1 MAEFRYKAFISYSHA
16 DEGWAKWLHRAL
28 ETYRV
33 PRHLVGTT
41 GPCGTVNKRVAPVFR
56 DRDELATATSL
67 SSRLAEALQDSSALI
82 IICSPAAAASRW
94 TDEEV
99 KRYQALGRA
108 NRVFCMLV
116 DGDSSKGDC
125 FPPSLF
131 DGVDDAEPLFAD
143 PRDWADGKRLARQ
156 KIVAG
161 LLGVSLDEIRQR
173 DLQRR
178 RKFLAVAALGVI
190 AALALATIAVTSR
203 ISEQR
208 EKEKA
213 EQLATFV
220 VDLGERLKSD
230 VDLET
235 RNIIGQEAMRHL
247 ETLDFS
253 KLAPATRAKVGL
265 ALRQIGWVH
274 EGQGRPKEAL
284 DSFQRSRELFRDLAR
299 QFPEEKEFLFELS
312 QAAFYVF
319 DFHSQRGEFESA
331 VEPMNAYAAIANQLY
346 DGDPSNRQW
355 LLEVSYST
363 VNILA
368 WQVASQQA
376 ANQAMLDQ
384 AEEAVGLAERSVAA
398 WDGNAEVLAH
408 LATTLAWAADA
419 SMSACQ
425 LHDSMHYRE
434 QTLELATQASRGSP
448 SSLDLKLDV
457 AWAHSGVAM
466 VRNERGELDEA
477 ERHRR
482 ASLALLV
489 ELQMADPS
497 NVFILENQAYRRFLL
512 SKLLGETGREI
523 EALDTL
529 QQAINDFIGSVS
541 PSAMSSQQSQDYA
554 NMLLTKAELL
564 ERTGSR
570 EEALVTLEQATQLL
584 VKVNDESVSVSVSGR
599 DNRELIMQTRALA
612 WNMTGVD
619 PAESN
624 AIFLSYRPVLEGDYR
639 SCADADFASRFAILN
654 GDRESAVQQASYLA
668 ERAYRE
674 PSYVGFCRANDLC
687 D

>member
-41 GPCGTVNKRVAPVFR
+41 GPCGKVNKRVAPVFR
-56 DRDELATATSL
+56 DRDDLATATSL
-67 SSRLAEALQDSSALI
+67 SNRLAEALQDSSALI
-82 IICSPAAAASRW
+82 IICSPAAVASRW
-94 TDEEV
+94 VDEEV
-99 KRYQALGRA
+99 RRYQALGRA
-108 NRVFCMLV
+108 DRVFCMLV
-116 DGDSSKGDC
+116 DGDASKGDC

-173 DLQRR
+173 DLKRR
-178 RKFLAVAALGVI
+178 RKFLTIATLVVV
-190 AALALATIAVTSR
+190 AALALTTITVTSR
-203 ISEQR
+203 ISEQNER
-208 EKEKA
+208 EKA

-253 KLAPATRAKVGL
+253 KLVPATRAKVGL

-274 EGQGRPKEAL
+274 EGQGRPREAL

-319 DFHSQRGEFESA
+319 YFHSQRGEFKSA
-331 VEPMNAYAAIANQLY
+331 VEPMNAYAEIAKQLY
-346 DGDPSNRQW
+346 DDDPSNRQW

-363 VNILA
+363 ANSLA
-368 WQVASQQA
+368 WQVASQQPA
-376 ANQAMLDQ
+376 SQAMLNR

-408 LATTLAWAADA
+408 LSTTLAWAADA
-419 SMSACQ
+419 SLAACQ
-425 LHDSMHYRE
+425 LNHSMEYRG

-448 SSLDLKLDV
+448 SSLDLKLVV

-466 VRNERGELDEA
+466 VRTELGELDAA
-477 ERHRR
+477 ELHRR
-482 ASLALLV
+482 ASLALL
-489 ELQMADPS
+489 EQLQLSDPS
-497 NVFILENQAYRRFLL
+497 NVVILENQAYRRFLF
-512 SKLLGETGREI
+512 SRLLGETGREV
-523 EALDTL
+523 EALEVL
-529 QQAINDFIGSVS
+529 QQAINDFVGSVA
-541 PSAMSSQQSQDYA
+541 PAVMSSQQSRDYA
-554 NMLLTKAELL
+554 EMLLAKAELL

-570 EEALVTLEQATQLL
+570 DEALGVFEQATQLL
-584 VKVNDESVSVSVSGR
+584 VKVNGEGKNRR
-599 DNRELIMQTRALA
+599 DNGELIMQARALG
-612 WNMTGVD
+612 WEITGMD
-619 PAESN
+619 PAKSN
-624 AIFLSYRPVLEGDYR
+624 SVFLAYLPVLEGDYR
-639 SCADADFASRFAILN
+639 SCKDAVIASRFAIMN
-654 GDRESAVQQASYLA
+654 GDRESAVNQARYLA
-668 ERAYRE
+668 ERSYKE
-674 PSYVGFCRANDLC
+674 PGYIRFCRTNNLC